1 MNSKISF
8 TTTSSPVF
16 DGINYQAWDVRMK
29 AYLDANNIWN
39 VVEQEYETQPLLD
52 DPIISQIKNQRQEQ
66 VCLQLSHLLFFFFNQ
81 NHDSKNNKGNLGFF
95 LKKEYDGNERVK
107 RIQVLN

>member
-39 VVEQEYETQPLLD
+39 AVEQEYETQPLLD

-66 VCLQLSHLLFFFFNQ
+66 VCLQLSHLLFFFLTKIMTLKTTKAIW
-81 NHDSKNNKGNLGFF
+81 DFF
-95 LKKEYDGNERVK
+95 
-107 RIQVLN
+107 

>member
-16 DGINYQAWDVRMK
+16 DGINYQVWDVRMK

-66 VCLQLSHLLFFFFNQ
+66 VCLQLSHLLFFFLTKIMTLKTTKAIW
-81 NHDSKNNKGNLGFF
+81 DFF
-95 LKKEYDGNERVK
+95 
-107 RIQVLN
+107 

>member
-16 DGINYQAWDVRMK
+16 DGINYQVWDVRMK

-39 VVEQEYETQPLLD
+39 AVEQEYETQPLLD

-66 VCLQLSHLLFFFFNQ
+66 VCLQLSHLLFFFLTKIMTLKTTKAIW
-81 NHDSKNNKGNLGFF
+81 DFF
-95 LKKEYDGNERVK
+95 
-107 RIQVLN
+107 